1 MRGLSH
7 PGSGDGS
14 HDPAAAP
21 GGPPADGSQQGHT
34 SAITAS
40 TGLPSLPARALQV
53 LVSPGELFEKLKVQ
67 PVWFWMML
75 LTAVASGLSVWF
87 IPDEAWTAFFREQA
101 LEQGRL
107 DPSQM
112 PEVGAPFRIF
122 GSLAAS
128 VSLFLL
134 ALVLS
139 AFTFGVFVFLLGDEG
154 TYKQHLAVV
163 AHASVVPAI
172 GAFATL
178 PLRISQLDPQLTLSV
193 GTLLPFVPD
202 GYFFNVLQSLDLF
215 ALGAAVLTGL
225 GISVLDPRRT
235 WASGA
240 SVMVG
245 LTVVF
250 ATVVAAFI

>member
-1 MRGLSH
+1 MSGTHEEGAGDHSQD
-7 PGSGDGS
+7 PVAGSGPKDGAQ
-14 HDPAAAP
+14 DR
-21 GGPPADGSQQGHT
+21 
-34 SAITAS
+34 S
-40 TGLPSLPARALQV
+40 TGQGLPPLPARALQV
-53 LVSPGELFEKLKVQ
+53 LISPGALFEKLRAQ
-67 PVWFWMML
+67 PAWFWMML
-75 LTAVASGLSVWF
+75 LTALASGLSVWF

-112 PEVGAPFRIF
+112 PEVGTPFRIF

-128 VSLFLL
+128 ASLFIL

-154 TYKQHLAVV
+154 TFKQHLAVV
-163 AHASVVPAI
+163 AHASVVPAV

-193 GTLLPFVPD
+193 GTLLPFVPG

-225 GISVLDPRRT
+225 GISVLDSRRT

>member
-1 MRGLSH
+1 MDDGR
-7 PGSGDGS
+7 PGIPGDEAGSNNDGGGFGGQDPRASGR
-14 HDPAAAP
+14 A
-21 GGPPADGSQQGHT
+21 
-34 SAITAS
+34 
-40 TGLPSLPARALQV
+40 GLPPLPVRALQV
-53 LVSPGELFEKLKVQ
+53 LFSPGELFKKLKAQ

-75 LTAVASGLSVWF
+75 VTALASGLSVWF

-112 PEVGAPFRIF
+112 PQVGVPFRVF
-122 GSLAAS
+122 GSLGAA
-128 VSLFLL
+128 VSLFIL
-134 ALVLS
+134 AILLS

-154 TYKQHLAVV
+154 TFKQHLSVI
-163 AHASVVPAI
+163 AHVSVVPAI

-193 GTLLPFVPD
+193 GTLLPFVPE

-215 ALGAAVLTGL
+215 ALGAAILTGL
-225 GISVLDPRRT
+225 GMSALDARRS

-250 ATVVAAFI
+250 ASVVATFI